1 MSQQAVSTDIN
12 ENSAVGIFCPKTD
25 GSKTKA
31 ASYICADKLVT
42 TQIWKL
48 ENLMYLFSDVFSLP
62 VHFEFFV
69 IFSYCLHFAKFV
81 YI

>member
-1 MSQQAVSTDIN
+1 MFQQGISVDIFQ
-12 ENSAVGIFCPKTD
+12 NSAVVNFSPKTE
-25 GSKTKA
+25 GTKTKQLGA
-31 ASYICADKLVT
+31 
-42 TQIWKL
+42 TQIWQIWSFI
-48 ENLMYLFSDVFSLP
+48 NWCIFYVFSLP